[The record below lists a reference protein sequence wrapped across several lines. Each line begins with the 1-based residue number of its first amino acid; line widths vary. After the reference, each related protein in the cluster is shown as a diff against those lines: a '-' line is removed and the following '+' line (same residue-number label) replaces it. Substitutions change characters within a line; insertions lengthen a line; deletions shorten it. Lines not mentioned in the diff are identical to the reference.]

1 MKIYGLNN
9 TRDRGRQCTSH
20 IRGGRDTLLV
30 VAATGTRPSVPTAY
44 LRAIKRVHYRTYIHK
59 ATAQGRG
66 A

>member
-20 IRGGRDTLLV
+20 RGEGERDTLLV

-44 LRAIKRVHYRTYIHK
+44 TYG
-59 ATAQGRG
+59 Q
-66 A
+66 